1 MDAYPGKY
9 YVQGGEEQEATILIL
24 KDRLSIGIRDE
35 HGNPRIVYWPLGQ
48 IIRDNF
54 WKRGMAIVRSS
65 TFPIQTI
72 EVESKEFADKLEN
85 IFKERERSWLKLLNI
100 LSRA

>member
-9 YVQGGEEQEATILIL
+9 FIQGGEIQEATILIL

-35 HGNPRIVYWPLGQ
+35 HGNPRIVYWPFDQ

-54 WKRGMAIVRSS
+54 WKRGEAAL
-65 TFPIQTI
+65 IQYKPLKWI
-72 EVESKEFADKLEN
+72 IKNLLISLKIFLRKEKSPGSA
-85 IFKERERSWLKLLNI
+85 ER
-100 LSRA
+100 